1 MFPGHA
7 IKDILEWAWGNHGGK
22 MVTITGITAGTAS
35 SDEPR
40 RTPGY
45 DGQGRQVA
53 GIALM
58 NGLLGL
64 VTLGIYRFWGKT
76 RLRRFLWAQVSFD
89 GDRMEYT
96 GRALEL
102 LFGFLIAIFIL
113 MLLVFA
119 FEAVGFVAADNEI
132 VLSISS
138 LIYILVFTFLIQV
151 AIYRARRYR
160 LSRTQW
166 RGIRGGQ
173 SGSAVKYALRAFGWS
188 LVAFFTLGIAYNVM
202 RNRLQRYRTQN
213 TWIGDRHFEF
223 GARATAMLGPW
234 LIAWLLLIPT
244 LGMSYIW
251 YRVREFRYFAAHT
264 RYGAVRFDSVL
275 GTGRVIWIY
284 LRYYL
289 VLAVVL
295 VFIMGAVLVMVPG
308 LFGVIGAWTGGD
320 EAMMETI
327 ESTRFFV
334 PLALIIVYFLVSGVV
349 RVALLVHPMLREICW
364 SLRVAGDEDFEAI
377 AQSRQ
382 YTPPRGEGLADALDV
397 GSI

>member
-7 IKDILEWAWGNHGGK
+7 IEDILNRTRGNLGGE
-22 MVTITGITAGTAS
+22 MVANTDMTAGTAS
-35 SDEPR
+35 PDGPR

-45 DGQGRQVA
+45 DAQGGQVA

-64 VTLGIYRFWGKT
+64 ITLGIYRFWGKT
-76 RLRRFLWAQVSFD
+76 RLRRYLWAQVSFD

-113 MLLVFA
+113 MLLGVA
-119 FEAVGFVAADNEI
+119 FDAVGFVAADNEI
-132 VLSISS
+132 VLFVSS
-138 LIYILVFTFLIQV
+138 FVYFLVFAFLIQI

-160 LSRTQW
+160 LTRTQW

-173 SGSAVKYALRAFGWS
+173 SGSSVKYALRAFGWS
-188 LVAFFTLGIAYNVM
+188 LVAFVTLGLAYNVL
-202 RNRLQRYRTQN
+202 RNRLQGYRARN

-223 GARATAMLGPW
+223 GARASDMLGPW

-251 YRVREFRYFAAHT
+251 YRVREFRYFAAYT
-264 RYGAVRFDSVL
+264 RYGALRFDSVL

-289 VLAVVL
+289 VLVV
-295 VFIMGAVLVMVPG
+295 VFVVIVGAASVMAPG
-308 LFGVIGAWTGGD
+308 LLGAFGVFTGGD
-320 EAMMETI
+320 EAMI
-327 ESTRFFV
+327 EAIEPTLVFGVF
-334 PLALIIVYFLVSGVV
+334 ALFIVYFLVSGVV
-349 RVALLVHPMLREICW
+349 RVVLLVHPMLREICR
-364 SLRVAGDEDFEAI
+364 SLRVTGEEDFEAI
-377 AQSRQ
+377 AQSQQ
-382 YTPPRGEGLADALDV
+382 YSPSRGEGLADALDV
-397 GSI
+397 GAI

>member
-1 MFPGHA
+1 
-7 IKDILEWAWGNHGGK
+7 
-22 MVTITGITAGTAS
+22 MVTNTDMTAGTAPP
-35 SDEPR
+35 DEPR

-45 DGQGRQVA
+45 DGQGGQVA

-76 RLRRFLWAQVSFD
+76 RLRRYLWSQVSFG

-96 GRALEL
+96 GRAREL
-102 LFGFLIAIFIL
+102 LLGFLIAIFIL
-113 MLLVFA
+113 MLLGLA
-119 FEAVGFVAADNEI
+119 FEAVGFLAADNEI
-132 VLSISS
+132 VFSISS
-138 LIYILVFTFLIQV
+138 FIYFLVFAFLIQI

-160 LSRTQW
+160 LTRTQW

-173 SGSAVKYALRAFGWS
+173 SGSSVKYALRVFGWS
-188 LVAFFTLGIAYNVM
+188 LVALVTLGLSYNVL
-202 RNRLQRYRTQN
+202 RNRLQGYRTRN

-223 GARATAMLGPW
+223 GARATDMLGPW

-251 YRVREFRYFAAHT
+251 YRVREFRYFSAYT
-264 RYGAVRFDSVL
+264 RYGALRFDSVL
-275 GTGRVIWIY
+275 STGRVIWIY

-289 VLAVVL
+289 VLIVVL
-295 VFIMGAVLVMVPG
+295 VIVMGAATVVAPG
-308 LFGVIGAWTGGD
+308 LLGAFGVLTSGD
-320 EAMMETI
+320 EAKIETI
-327 ESTRFFV
+327 EATLVFGVF
-334 PLALIIVYFLVSGVV
+334 ALFIVYFLVSGVV

-364 SLRVAGDEDFEAI
+364 SLRVAGEEDFEAI

-382 YTPPRGEGLADALDV
+382 YSPPRGEGLADALDV